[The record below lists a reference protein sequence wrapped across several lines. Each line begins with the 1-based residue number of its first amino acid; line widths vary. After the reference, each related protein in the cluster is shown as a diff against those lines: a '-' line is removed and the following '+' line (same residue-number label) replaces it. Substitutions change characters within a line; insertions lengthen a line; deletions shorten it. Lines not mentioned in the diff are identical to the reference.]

1 MTRAMTDILRH
12 RPGYA
17 LRRAANAMMAE
28 LARRLGEIDLRIAE
42 ASLLLLI
49 DRREDMTASEIGRV
63 LDIQRANM
71 VPLLN
76 RLEEAGLVIRRP
88 IDGKSQAVLLTAAG
102 HAARAQADAI
112 TSRFEDDLLSRI
124 APAHRDHLVPAL
136 DALWAE
142 D

>member
-1 MTRAMTDILRH
+1 MTDVLRH

-28 LARRLGEIDLRIAE
+28 LSRRLATVDLRIAE
-42 ASLLLLI
+42 ASVLLLV
-49 DRREDMTASEIGRV
+49 DRRSDATASEIGRV

-76 RLEEAGLVIRRP
+76 RLEDAGLITRRP
-88 IDGKSQAVLLTAAG
+88 IDGKSQAVLLTELG
-102 HAARAQADAI
+102 QHRRAEVEAI
-112 TSRFEDDLLSRI
+112 TTGFEDDLLARI
-124 APAHRDHLVPAL
+124 DPAHRDHLVPAL
-136 DALWAE
+136 SALWSA